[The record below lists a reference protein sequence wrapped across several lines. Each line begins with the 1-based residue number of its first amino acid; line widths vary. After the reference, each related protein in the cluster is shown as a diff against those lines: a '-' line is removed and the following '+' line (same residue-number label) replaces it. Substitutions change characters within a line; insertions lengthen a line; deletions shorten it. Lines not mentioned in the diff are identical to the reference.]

1 MAQDEII
8 WRNRSPFLV
17 RMLVWIWHWNSD
29 RAGQR
34 PLVGRL
40 TAHVALAAIVGM
52 FFLVGRVQLDTIASA
67 SEGIISPHPAVT
79 VQPSSSLLAS
89 TSRIA
94 GLRSAGPQ
102 VVRRAEIH
110 TSIPVR
116 PRLKIITY
124 MVQVGDTAESIAKR
138 FGLQPTTLLWSNP
151 EMERTPDLL
160 RPGQVLTILPLDGVY
175 HTVQDG
181 DTLASLAETYK
192 VSVDAIKNCP
202 FNALPEDGSDDG
214 SLVVGSKLII
224 PGGTKPYRRST
235 VTMYQGPIPDDANGS
250 GTFRWP
256 TSGVLTQG
264 YWYGHRAIDIGAPL
278 GTAILAADSGYVAFE
293 GWTDV
298 GYGYLIILDHNNGYR
313 TYYAHLSNIFVTEGE
328 TVKAGQV
335 IGAMGST
342 GNSTGP
348 HLHFEIRYNGYQT
361 NPLIYLP

>member
-1 MAQDEII
+1 MAKDEII
-8 WRNRSPFLV
+8 WYDRTPLLT
-17 RMLVWIWHWNSD
+17 RMLVWVWQWNND

-40 TAHVALAAIVGM
+40 TAHVALATIVGL
-52 FFLVGRVQLDTIASA
+52 FFIVGRVQFDAIAFASA
-67 SEGIISPHPAVT
+67 N
-79 VQPSSSLLAS
+79 PSTRPTIGHNQNASLLAS
-89 TSRIA
+89 TRRY
-94 GLRSAGPQ
+94 GRSTALTQ
-102 VVRRAEIH
+102 VVRRAEMH
-110 TSIPVR
+110 TAIPVR
-116 PRLKIITY
+116 PRLEIVTY
-124 MVQVGDTAESIAKR
+124 VVQVGDTAESIAKR

-181 DTLASLAETYK
+181 DTLESLADTYK
-192 VSVDAIKNCP
+192 VSIEAIKDCP
-202 FNALPEDGSDDG
+202 FNTIPDNGDLASGT
-214 SLVVGSKLII
+214 KLII
-224 PGGTKPYRRST
+224 PGGTKPHQLRT
-235 VTMYQGPIPDDANGS
+235 VTMYSGPVPDDANGT
-250 GTFRWP
+250 GIFRWP

-278 GTAILAADSGYVAFE
+278 GTAILASDGGYVAFE

-298 GYGYLIILDHNNGYR
+298 GYGYLIIIDHNNGYR

-328 TVKAGQV
+328 AVKAGQV